1 MTSVASSV
9 DPFQVLRYDFGN
21 IQIPGGGA
29 GQFKPEAPALYSPG
43 SPSPKLPGWG
53 EQWNQFFTGLGEGVK
68 RAGIGY
74 AAFKGQPIMA
84 GDQMMAQFG
93 MDSGA
98 GKSPEDNVANLE
110 NVLKILQQ
118 YGVIGSSGSKL
129 PEIKLDTGSDSR
141 LLTS

>member
-1 MTSVASSV
+1 MTSVASSAN
-9 DPFQVLRYDFGN
+9 PFQVPRYDFGN

-53 EQWNQFFTGLGEGVK
+53 EQWNQFLTGAGKFASGLGTAV
-68 RAGIGY
+68 

-118 YGVIGSSGSKL
+118 YGVIGSGGSKL
-129 PEIKLDTGSDSR
+129 PEIKLDTGSDTRIS
-141 LLTS
+141 